1 MEALRELR
9 HCGPAVAK
17 ESGSDWVESSGPL
30 GIERRI
36 HLDREGPK
44 AGTQKALLACF

>member
-17 ESGSDWVESSGPL
+17 ESGSDWVE
-30 GIERRI
+30 
-36 HLDREGPK
+36 REQWTPGYREEDTPRQRVPK
-44 AGTQKALLACF
+44 QAPRKLC